1 MTGTSVTFRASR
13 IGKRNAAMEIKEISN
28 DKKRYLS
35 LLLLADEQE
44 DVIGQRRHVCA
55 G

>member
-28 DKKRYLS
+28 DKKIPVS
-35 LLLLADEQE
+35 AF
-44 DVIGQRRHVCA
+44 A
-55 G
+55 GG